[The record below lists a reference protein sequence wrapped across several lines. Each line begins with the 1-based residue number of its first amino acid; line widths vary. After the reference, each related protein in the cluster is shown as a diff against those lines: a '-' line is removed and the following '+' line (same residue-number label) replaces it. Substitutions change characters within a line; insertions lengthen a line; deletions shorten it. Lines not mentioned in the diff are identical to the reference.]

1 MTNNWKTGAYSKNS
15 TPVAV
20 DDAAMNEK
28 VVVLLQ
34 GKNIYGD
41 PIFTYLQLT
50 LKSLI
55 ALRDKMLSRADFMPA
70 EYGTVLAAGKGDP
83 STELRSEM
91 AVTHN
96 MIDVPKPAAPANA
109 PHAYAVPQPKLWDD

>member
-1 MTNNWKTGAYSKNS
+1 MNTTWKTGAYSKNS
-15 TPVAV
+15 TPVSV
-20 DDAAMNEK
+20 DDAALSEK

-41 PIFTYLQLT
+41 AIFTYLQLT

-55 ALRDKMLSRADFMPA
+55 ALRDKMLSRTDFMPA
-70 EYGTVLAAGKGDP
+70 EYGTVLAAGKGEP
-83 STELRSEM
+83 SAELRSEM

-96 MIDVPKPAAPANA
+96 MVDVPKPAASA
-109 PHAYAVPQPKLWDD
+109 PKAYAAPQPKLWDE